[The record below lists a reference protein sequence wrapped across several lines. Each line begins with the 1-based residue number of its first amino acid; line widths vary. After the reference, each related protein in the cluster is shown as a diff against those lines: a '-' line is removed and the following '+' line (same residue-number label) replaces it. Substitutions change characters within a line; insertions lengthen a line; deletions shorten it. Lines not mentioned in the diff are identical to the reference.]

1 MNETKVQEANRRF
14 YESIAPVYDQV
25 DPRRADSSRLA
36 WLSKIIADMRARCP
50 GDDAVFADLGA
61 GSGLLSRMAVEHF
74 PQVLAVDISPAMLAR
89 IQHPRIKAIAA
100 PCEALPL
107 PDSSVDAAGLF
118 ATLHHVFDPLKAL
131 REAHRVLKPG
141 GVLYSDHDIEES
153 FVRNFRLPLSIYRAM
168 FDHGADYLR
177 LSKNARPE
185 DYALSEF
192 HGDKGVPGTRI
203 EQGMRELGWSSITFT
218 YHWQG
223 LLPLTPPWKIRGL
236 SPLLRIEAVK

>member
-1 MNETKVQEANRRF
+1 MKEADVQEANRRF
-14 YESIAPVYDQV
+14 YESIASVYDQV

-36 WLSKIIADMRARCP
+36 WLEKIISEMRAQCP
-50 GDDAVFADLGA
+50 GSNATFADLGA
-61 GSGLLSRMAVEHF
+61 GSGLLSLMAAEHF
-74 PQVLAVDISPAMLAR
+74 PKVLAVDISPAMLAR
-89 IQHPRIKAIAA
+89 IKHPKVEIICA

-107 PDSSVDAAGLF
+107 SDSSVDACGLF
-118 ATLHHVFDPLKAL
+118 ATLHHVYDPLKAL

-153 FVRNFRLPLSIYRAM
+153 FVRNFRWPLSLYRAL
-168 FDHGADYLR
+168 FDHGRDYLR
-177 LSKNARPE
+177 LSQHSRPE

-192 HGDKGVPGTRI
+192 HGEKGVPGVEI
-203 EQGMRELGWSSITFT
+203 ERELRELGFSSLTFS

-223 LLPLTPPWKIRGL
+223 LLPLTPPWKRRGL